1 MIILLQKQLKEE
13 IMTGGRPLAP
23 LHVTDNAREQL
34 QIMANSRTLPYALV
48 RRAQIVLMSADGLN
62 NKTIAEKVGLSGR
75 MVGIWRQRFIDQGL
89 MGLYDEPKPGGPR
102 SISDEQVARLIQQT
116 LELKPPNATHWSCR
130 SIAKQTNISK
140 STVQRI
146 WSTFGIQ
153 PHRQKHFTL
162 STDPFFVE
170 KVRDIVGLYL
180 NPPDKAMVL
189 CVDEKSQIQALDR
202 SQPVLPMGLGYLQ
215 GITHQYQRHGTLTL
229 FAALDLATGE
239 VIAQCKKRHRH
250 QEFLQFLNYIEANV
264 PKALDIHLVVD
275 NYATHKHRKV
285 KNWLAAR
292 PRYHVH
298 YTPTYSSWL
307 NQVEIWFNIITQK
320 AIRRGSFRSVKQLI
334 EKIDQFVKN
343 YNSKSNPFTWTAT
356 ADSILDK
363 LKKLMK
369 VIHGTQHYIP
379 MNNFNLFFCFA
390 NMIEYGTCDSHRA
403 VSAAGATH
411 PNG

>member
-1 MIILLQKQLKEE
+1 
-13 IMTGGRPLAP
+13 MTGGRPLAP

-102 SISDEQVARLIQQT
+102 SISDEQVVRLIQQT

-229 FAALDLATGE
+229 FAALDLASGE

-369 VIHGTQHYIP
+369 VIHGTQH
-379 MNNFNLFFCFA
+379 
-390 NMIEYGTCDSHRA
+390 
-403 VSAAGATH
+403 
-411 PNG
+411 